1 MAKNTFKHKLS
12 RVLPSLQL
20 CRSKYPSTSIETPIR
35 RPTHRLSPVNPKS
48 VDIGYPNL
56 PVPPPCTP
64 EPHPS
69 MITGRHA
76 STTHCTSSGTYEDSL
91 STSES
96 FCEILEI
103 ETARIRKEEMRE
115 VMKGSVAVVKRSSE
129 PYEDFKKSMVEII
142 LEKQLFGA
150 RELEELLRCFLSLNT
165 TQYHGVIVEAF
176 TDIWEVLNSDNPI
189 KN

>member
-1 MAKNTFKHKLS
+1 
-12 RVLPSLQL
+12 
-20 CRSKYPSTSIETPIR
+20 
-35 RPTHRLSPVNPKS
+35 
-48 VDIGYPNL
+48 
-56 PVPPPCTP
+56 
-64 EPHPS
+64 
-69 MITGRHA
+69 
-76 STTHCTSSGTYEDSL
+76 
-91 STSES
+91 
-96 FCEILEI
+96 
-103 ETARIRKEEMRE
+103 MRE